1 MATIKIS
8 RAKSCTAALN
18 YARGQ
23 NQLKEPDKAWLVN
36 QGVNPELVASLHN
49 RAVVTS
55 GLNIDP
61 AYASSQMK
69 QTRDLFQNTGST
81 QAMRVIQS
89 FNEHDLNAAN
99 PADWDKANQLGQEL
113 AQKMAPDHQVA
124 VYTHLDGTGH
134 KLHNHII
141 VNMPS
146 LTTGKKYHHQ
156 NDFKRLAK
164 FNDEIAMAHGLS
176 IISNNLNRR
185 LYPHKIAPEPPEK
198 RTIAERNI
206 ARKGGYVWKDDLR
219 AHIDKVMLDTSVD
232 SYKTFSEHLAKSGII
247 THERGKSL
255 SFEFLDAENKHRRAR
270 GKSLGT
276 DYEKEQIFHELERRS
291 QQPNQSVTNSR
302 ASSPSRAFE
311 QRKQQAEQ
319 RERIAKSREPAIT
332 QSGQSIDRLTVA
344 TGRDTRYISSTAKEF
359 SPHVQRTKHQTRDLG
374 TRIKRFGG
382 QISNFSNAIS
392 AIAGKI
398 GRYLNQLQAQK
409 QQEQALFNQLQ
420 DKLDQSRQNK
430 EDRDDNGYYHTY
442 QNRGFHR

>member
-1 MATIKIS
+1 
-8 RAKSCTAALN
+8 
-18 YARGQ
+18 
-23 NQLKEPDKAWLVN
+23 
-36 QGVNPELVASLHN
+36 
-49 RAVVTS
+49 
-55 GLNIDP
+55 
-61 AYASSQMK
+61 
-69 QTRDLFQNTGST
+69 
-81 QAMRVIQS
+81 
-89 FNEHDLNAAN
+89 
-99 PADWDKANQLGQEL
+99 
-113 AQKMAPDHQVA
+113 MAPDHQVA

-359 SPHVQRTKHQTRDLG
+359 SRMSNEQNTKLETLEQELNDSAARLATSQTQL
-374 TRIKRFGG
+374 
-382 QISNFSNAIS
+382 A
-392 AIAGKI
+392 
-398 GRYLNQLQAQK
+398 QLQG
-409 QQEQALFNQLQ
+409 
-420 DKLDQSRQNK
+420 KLD
-430 EDRDDNGYYHTY
+430 DI
-442 QNRGFHR
+442 

>member
-89 FNEHDLNAAN
+89 FDEHDLNAAN

-113 AQKMAPDHQVA
+113 AQKMAPDHQIA

-141 VNMPS
+141 VNMPN
-146 LTTGKKYHHQ
+146 LKTGKKYHHQ

-164 FNDEIAMAHGLS
+164 LNDEIAREHGLS
-176 IISNNLNRR
+176 VIDRS
-185 LYPHKIAPEPPEK
+185 KAPTEQ
-198 RTIAERNI
+198 RTMAERQLKTKNE
-206 ARKGGYVWKDDLR
+206 YVWKDDLR
-219 AHIDKVMLDTSVD
+219 AHIDEAMLDASIS
-232 SYKTFSEHLAKSGII
+232 SYKDFSETLSKSGII

-255 SFEFLDAENKHRRAR
+255 SFEFLDTENKHRRAR
-270 GKSLGT
+270 GKSLGA
-276 DYEKEQIFHELERRS
+276 DYEKEKIFNELERRN
-291 QQPNQSVTNSR
+291 QQPSQSVTNSR
-302 ASSPSRAFE
+302 ASRPSRAFE

-319 RERIAKSREPAIT
+319 RERSVKSREPAIT
-332 QSGQSIDRLTVA
+332 QSGQGIDRLTVT
-344 TGRDTRYISSTAKEF
+344 TGRYTRYISSTAKEF
-359 SPHVQRTKHQTRDLG
+359 SPHVQRTKHRTRDFG
-374 TRIKRFGG
+374 TRVKRLGG
-382 QISNFSNAIS
+382 QISNLSS
-392 AIAGKI
+392 AIGAITRKI
-398 GRYLNQLQAQK
+398 ERYLTQLQAQK

-430 EDRDDNGYYHTY
+430 EDRDDNGYYRTY